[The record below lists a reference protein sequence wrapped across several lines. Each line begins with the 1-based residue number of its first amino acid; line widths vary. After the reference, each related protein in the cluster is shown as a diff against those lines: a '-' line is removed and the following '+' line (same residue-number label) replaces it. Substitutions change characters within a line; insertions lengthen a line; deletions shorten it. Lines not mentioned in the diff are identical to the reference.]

1 MQQTWQ
7 DPAYDLLPRLST
19 LTVPTL
25 VITGDHDFIPVEIA
39 DHVAHALPNAKLVTI
54 KDCGHF
60 TYLECPEAVH
70 RMVEDFLQSANDN
83 ERSRKNR

>member
-7 DPAYDLLPRLST
+7 DAAYDLPSRLSG

-25 VITGDHDFIPVEIA
+25 VIAGDHDFIPAEIA
-39 DHVAHALPNAKLVTI
+39 EHVAHALPNAKLVTI

-60 TYLECPEAVH
+60 AYLECPDAVH
-70 RMVEDFLQSANDN
+70 RAVEEFLRSANGS
-83 ERSRKNR
+83 ERPSN